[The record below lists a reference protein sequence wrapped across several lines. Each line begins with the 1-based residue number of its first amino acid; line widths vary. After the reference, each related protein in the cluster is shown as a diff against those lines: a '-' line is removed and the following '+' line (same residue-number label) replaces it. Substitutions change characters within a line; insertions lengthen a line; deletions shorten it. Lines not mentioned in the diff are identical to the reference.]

1 MNLREWAL
9 PVYTVL
15 IEMAVGVMLA
25 LWILRAYASEKYGKE
40 VIDQVV
46 RDPVLIILITIVF
59 GMIGAHFHLSKPY
72 LSFLAFSNFRTS
84 WLSREI
90 IFTIL
95 LFLTT
100 TLLWFLQWFHK
111 GTWGV
116 KSTLGW
122 LVILFGLA
130 TIYCMGRIYLLP
142 AQAAWNTPE
151 TIISFYG
158 SMLLLGVMAMAE
170 ILIKEWALVAREAV
184 DRLAVAAG
192 VIFVPVVLI
201 NLYHLRSLYTGT
213 PMART
218 SYDLLIQ
225 LYEPLLIARF
235 LLLLAGVACL
245 IIPVLLIKR
254 NQRTFKEL
262 FTPAYWA
269 CLMVIIGEAVGRFL
283 FYAAHIRTGL

>member
-1 MNLREWAL
+1 MDIRF
-9 PVYTVL
+9 
-15 IEMAVGVMLA
+15 
-25 LWILRAYASEKYGKE
+25 KE
-40 VIDQVV
+40 VRKVEV
-46 RDPVLIILITIVF
+46 
-59 GMIGAHFHLSKPY
+59 
-72 LSFLAFSNFRTS
+72 
-84 WLSREI
+84 
-90 IFTIL
+90 
-95 LFLTT
+95 
-100 TLLWFLQWFHK
+100 
-111 GTWGV
+111 
-116 KSTLGW
+116 
-122 LVILFGLA
+122 
-130 TIYCMGRIYLLP
+130 
-142 AQAAWNTPE
+142 
-151 TIISFYG
+151 
-158 SMLLLGVMAMAE
+158 
-170 ILIKEWALVAREAV
+170 IKEWALVAREAV